1 MNDLLY
7 SIGDLFEQSF
17 EVLATLGN
25 IPNVAFIILCAGA
38 LAFCMK
44 VVTTEENICE

>member
-17 EVLATLGN
+17 EVLAALGN
-25 IPNVAFIILCAGA
+25 IPNVAFVILGTA
-38 LAFCMK
+38 AFAICMK
-44 VVTTEENICE
+44 VVTAEKNICE